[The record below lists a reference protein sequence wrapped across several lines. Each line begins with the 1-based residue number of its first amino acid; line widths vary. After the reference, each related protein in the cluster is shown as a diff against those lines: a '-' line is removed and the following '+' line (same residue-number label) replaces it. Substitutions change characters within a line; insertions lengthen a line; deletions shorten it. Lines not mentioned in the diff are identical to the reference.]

1 MEDEKELLKYES
13 NIYIYKA
20 LYLIRINLPSSEY
33 IYIIMFLIK
42 YFGLIIFSVSLNE
55 NNNGFKGNSK
65 FNLKVFLSKT
75 LITGDSLKILSK
87 YYNEICLIGFIF
99 LFIYILFIITG
110 FVYMKKKYYNKKTV
124 TWIDKKI
131 KNINNDSS
139 FEKKYFKIIAYVF
152 FLIAFFHQYILE
164 YYFFGFVG
172 QIIYLFT
179 DFDLDKKSNFIID
192 SYALYIKDYF
202 VNLSFSSYLV
212 LFMNLITVVAIFILF
227 IIFMILNSTKS
238 LFINIGFPFYGNKR
252 YLLIKIIIF
261 NESFF
266 YGLINMLAIDIKMRV
281 LLFINCINLFI
292 LLVDILLSF
301 YKFCFY
307 PSLFNN
313 ISIFFDFFSLISIV
327 IELII
332 NITNSVNNSTKLELE
347 KIIIILTDSLI
358 MTAVFNF
365 QREKKHLKLFSEN
378 LFNTSIKIFNPN
390 DIYYYIDTYL
400 KYKNSNYIKKYRI
413 IQAHILSCYKKECPC
428 KILIPNSISSSIF
441 TSFCNDLEK
450 DINYNI
456 NDENIN
462 NNENNTKLDES
473 NINKNNKS
481 NVKKSKKSLVNISN
495 EEDIQKISNYEG
507 INKEEKVISPNQ
519 MLNKRTLTKKEMI
532 SGLKEKKSL
541 KSKTITRKDL
551 AIDWTEEK
559 KLKNEHFLIIGEQE
573 IINRIN
579 ILYQRK
585 NLVILVDYIFLHLHY
600 LIKVKQNFRLAL
612 YFVEKY
618 SLYDLK
624 LTFLS
629 KYFLYEIKK
638 YICKSISHLKNNELI
653 KDSNIIKSQKEY
665 LSMKKVISYLA
676 FFTIIKRLLIISCE
690 KILFFYSFCFELHNS
705 LSLQQYTKTKIYPVI
720 NAIQELKISVF
731 KLRFMIEKYNNE
743 EKHPI
748 ESVELSYLL
757 TNFFKILEG
766 KLSQDISKK
775 IKSILYFKQ
784 FHYEQLENE
793 FHNFM
798 MNHPLIIGLTNND
811 SFKIV
816 YFTNIFLDKLGFTY
830 FDLFNQD
837 FHEKLFP
844 GGKNLAREHE
854 IMMKQFLFFNK
865 NIFAKEKTFIKSK
878 EGFLISIDLK
888 SKIFPNFPD
897 NFYIISNIIFNANN
911 FKESIELSFN
921 DPNKNIIN
929 NNRSINIYSF
939 LLNYDFDFFSMTKNF
954 YIEYNLNQIMLRELR
969 LNFCQFFCVDENK
982 LSEKIHEEKSK
993 KYPYL
998 RNRATLKEINK
1009 AYSAFENVSIEKI
1022 FKLRKDNLLENY
1034 FIPPLII
1041 YDKIDKKKLVLKIPE
1056 IINVINEIGLDYE
1069 WYSKMQYLKERLLNN
1084 NNFQIKNDGVSKLT
1098 PDKINQSIIIDN
1110 RASYSLEQINLESNL
1125 IKNQEQF
1132 FDVMYSIRKMGSL
1145 SYYIVDLYEI
1155 LYNSPKT
1162 HLMKNEN
1169 NNSIKLIKNSLIQ
1182 DTDFLI
1188 DNKKKNDKLKKFLS
1202 IISPTNEDQ
1211 NKDEI
1216 SPIKRSAKTRVFFPD
1231 SANKKHSSLGR
1242 LSITKG
1248 LLDNQLEFKS
1258 KSRKNVKLNIDI
1270 KSDIKSDIYEENSKE
1285 EITKEESNNN
1295 SSEFK
1300 EKNKDQVEKKDAEN
1314 AEYIKKAKTKKKE
1327 YIEEEDSPLIS
1338 KDKFKEELKKN
1349 NKTNKIFVII
1359 ISVIILIGIIFNI
1372 VKFTSSIKGY
1382 EVTMNLLTATII
1394 LEMLKLD
1401 IYSQGILSIT
1411 YCINEVENIIDISNI
1426 HSVSKIKTE
1435 SIENNIKLLQEQI
1448 NIIINNKFSSE
1459 FFNILGDQI
1468 EISHLN
1474 EDWTVD
1480 TKKTDLMGEIRSL
1493 SYKIHRLSY
1502 TNESCNISSAFYLFE
1517 ELKSKIYTDGLVSK
1531 ANEIQK
1537 ILFYFNRNIF
1547 GTYNAVF
1554 ERLSNEST
1562 NAIINIW
1569 AYYQNNSYFYL
1580 ISLIIIIFMF
1590 LIFYII
1596 KICFDYSYYQL
1607 LFLFYF
1613 NIDEEQ
1619 LKLENQI
1626 IYLSKTIKEFNSD
1639 TIKYFEYIKANPQAI
1654 SYKKSFNKLNKDSI
1668 QNNEDNSIIEQKQI
1682 KKRKNSFFKHND
1694 KKNIIDNNN
1703 LLNGS
1708 MNGSSVLILNKTNN
1722 NINLNNNRIN
1732 NSTPTLN
1739 ENNIKKNYKEES
1751 IDSLLNISKR
1761 ILPSSLTISLYL
1773 IILGEIIYIIFCIL
1787 NMAFLTSEDTIWKY
1801 SIYLSMNICERIPKL
1816 MSLFIYSCLT
1826 IITNKYDLLK
1836 GNPFIDNQSEYLKYF
1851 KNNSLYYSEG
1861 IMHKYFENK
1870 FFGELVRD
1878 NYRINYNL
1886 DNYLFQE
1893 KNNIFTNTKY
1903 WENNLRKR
1911 GFFCAY
1917 AAAGEVMAL
1926 QKDYNVY
1933 ELAELI
1939 NHYGTNCMKDNSG
1952 INESG
1957 IQSEIIY
1964 LQEEIINK
1972 YIEFIA
1978 YNNSN
1983 ITLNEAR
1990 KKFFSSN
1997 GIRRTIV
2004 DMQLSLLLYYNS
2016 ITSALKKDFDKKNYN
2031 IIKQQIML
2039 SGILFLI
2046 YLLIIIGLYF
2056 SIMKNEKYKSLFG
2069 YFAKISNH
2077 I

>member
-1 MEDEKELLKYES
+1 M
-13 NIYIYKA
+13 
-20 LYLIRINLPSSEY
+20 
-33 IYIIMFLIK
+33 
-42 YFGLIIFSVSLNE
+42 
-55 NNNGFKGNSK
+55 
-65 FNLKVFLSKT
+65 
-75 LITGDSLKILSK
+75 
-87 YYNEICLIGFIF
+87 
-99 LFIYILFIITG
+99 
-110 FVYMKKKYYNKKTV
+110 
-124 TWIDKKI
+124 
-131 KNINNDSS
+131 
-139 FEKKYFKIIAYVF
+139 
-152 FLIAFFHQYILE
+152 
-164 YYFFGFVG
+164 
-172 QIIYLFT
+172 
-179 DFDLDKKSNFIID
+179 
-192 SYALYIKDYF
+192 
-202 VNLSFSSYLV
+202 
-212 LFMNLITVVAIFILF
+212 
-227 IIFMILNSTKS
+227 
-238 LFINIGFPFYGNKR
+238 
-252 YLLIKIIIF
+252 
-261 NESFF
+261 
-266 YGLINMLAIDIKMRV
+266 
-281 LLFINCINLFI
+281 
-292 LLVDILLSF
+292 
-301 YKFCFY
+301 
-307 PSLFNN
+307 
-313 ISIFFDFFSLISIV
+313 
-327 IELII
+327 
-332 NITNSVNNSTKLELE
+332 
-347 KIIIILTDSLI
+347 
-358 MTAVFNF
+358 
-365 QREKKHLKLFSEN
+365 
-378 LFNTSIKIFNPN
+378 
-390 DIYYYIDTYL
+390 
-400 KYKNSNYIKKYRI
+400 
-413 IQAHILSCYKKECPC
+413 
-428 KILIPNSISSSIF
+428 
-441 TSFCNDLEK
+441 
-450 DINYNI
+450 
-456 NDENIN
+456 
-462 NNENNTKLDES
+462 
-473 NINKNNKS
+473 
-481 NVKKSKKSLVNISN
+481 
-495 EEDIQKISNYEG
+495 
-507 INKEEKVISPNQ
+507 
-519 MLNKRTLTKKEMI
+519 
-532 SGLKEKKSL
+532 
-541 KSKTITRKDL
+541 
-551 AIDWTEEK
+551 
-559 KLKNEHFLIIGEQE
+559 
-573 IINRIN
+573 
-579 ILYQRK
+579 
-585 NLVILVDYIFLHLHY
+585 
-600 LIKVKQNFRLAL
+600 KQNYRLAL
-612 YFVEKY
+612 YFVGKY

-638 YICKSISHLKNNELI
+638 YICKSISHLKNNDLI
-653 KDSNIIKSQKEY
+653 KDSNIIKNQKEY
-665 LSMKKVISYLA
+665 LSMKKIISYLS
-676 FFTIIKRLLIISCE
+676 FYTIIKKLLIISCE

-705 LSLQQYTKTKIYPVI
+705 LSLQQYTKWKIYPVI
-720 NAIQELKISVF
+720 NAIEEFKISVF
-731 KLRFMIEKYNNE
+731 KLRSMIDKYNNE

-757 TNFFKILEG
+757 TNFFKIFEG

-793 FHNFM
+793 FHNFF

-878 EGFLISIDLK
+878 EGYLISIDLK
-888 SKIFPNFPD
+888 SKVFPNFSE
-897 NFYIISNIIFNANN
+897 NFYIISNIIFNTNN
-911 FKESIELSFN
+911 FKENKELSFN

-954 YIEYNLNQIMLRELR
+954 YMEYNLNQIMIRELR

-982 LSEKIHEEKSK
+982 LSEKIREEKNK
-993 KYPYL
+993 KYPRL
-998 RNRATLKEINK
+998 KNIITLKEINK

-1034 FIPPLII
+1034 FIPPLTI

-1056 IINVINEIGLDYE
+1056 IIKVINEIGLDYE
-1069 WYSKMQYLKERLLNN
+1069 WYSKMQYLKERLINN
-1084 NNFQIKNDGVSKLT
+1084 NHFQIKNDGVSNITQDKLNQN
-1098 PDKINQSIIIDN
+1098 INIINDN
-1110 RASYSLEQINLESNL
+1110 RASYSWEQFNLESNL

-1155 LYNSPKT
+1155 IYNSPKT
-1162 HLMKNEN
+1162 HFTKKEN
-1169 NNSIKLIKNSLIQ
+1169 NNSIKLIKNSLIHN
-1182 DTDFLI
+1182 TDALT

-1216 SPIKRSAKTRVFFPD
+1216 SPIKRRAKTRVFFPD
-1231 SANKKHSSLGR
+1231 SVNKKHSSLGR
-1242 LSITKG
+1242 LSISKD
-1248 LLDNQLEFKS
+1248 LLDNELELKS
-1258 KSRKNVKLNIDI
+1258 KSRKNVKFNIDI

-1300 EKNKDQVEKKDAEN
+1300 EKSKDQVEIKDVKSTD
-1314 AEYIKKAKTKKKE
+1314 YIKNAKTKKKDF
-1327 YIEEEDSPLIS
+1327 IEEEDSPLIS
-1338 KDKFKEELKKN
+1338 KNKFIEELKKY
-1349 NKTNKIFVII
+1349 NKINKIFVII
-1359 ISVIILIGIIFNI
+1359 ISVIMLIGIIFNI
-1372 VKFTSSIKGY
+1372 FKFTASIKGY
-1382 EVTMNLLTATII
+1382 EITMNLLTTTII

-1435 SIENNIKLLQEQI
+1435 SIENNFKLLQEQI

-1459 FFNILGDQI
+1459 FFNILGEQI
-1468 EISHLN
+1468 ELTHLN
-1474 EDWTVD
+1474 EDWTVY
-1480 TKKTDLMGEIRSL
+1480 TKKADLLGEIRSL
-1493 SYKIHRLSY
+1493 SYKIHSLSY
-1502 TNESCNISSAFYLFE
+1502 TNESCNISSTFYLFD

-1554 ERLSNEST
+1554 EKLSNEST
-1562 NAIINIW
+1562 NTIINIW
-1569 AYYQNNSYFYL
+1569 TYYQNNSYFYL
-1580 ISLIIIIFMF
+1580 IALIIIIFMF
-1590 LIFYII
+1590 LIFYVI

-1607 LFLFYF
+1607 LFLYYF

-1626 IYLSKTIKEFNSD
+1626 FYLSKTINEFNSD

-1654 SYKKSFNKLNKDSI
+1654 SYKKNFNRSNQDII
-1668 QNNEDNSIIEQKQI
+1668 QNNEDISFIDQKQI
-1682 KKRKNSFFKHND
+1682 KKRKNSIFKLND
-1694 KKNIIDNNN
+1694 KKNIIDNNS

-1708 MNGSSVLILNKTNN
+1708 MNGSSMLILNKTNN

-1739 ENNIKKNYKEES
+1739 EKNIKKNYKEES

-1773 IILGEIIYIIFCIL
+1773 IILGIIIYIIFCIL
-1787 NMAFLTSEDTIWKY
+1787 NIAFLTSEDTIWKY
-1801 SIYLSMNICERIPKL
+1801 SIYLSMNICERIPKI

-1826 IITNKYDLLK
+1826 IITNKYDLEK
-1836 GNPFIDNQSEYLKYF
+1836 GNPFDDNQSEYLKYF
-1851 KNNSLYYSEG
+1851 KNNSLYYSEE

-1886 DNYLFQE
+1886 DNYLFKE
-1893 KNNIFTNTKY
+1893 ENNFFTNTKY

-1933 ELAELI
+1933 ELADLI
-1939 NHYGTNCMKDNSG
+1939 NFYGTNCMKDNSG

-1972 YIEFIA
+1972 YIEFIT

-1983 ITLNEAR
+1983 ITLDEAR

-2016 ITSALKKDFDKKNYN
+2016 ITSALKKDFDKKKYS

-2039 SGILFLI
+2039 SGILFLLF
-2046 YLLIIIGLYF
+2046 LLIIIGLYF